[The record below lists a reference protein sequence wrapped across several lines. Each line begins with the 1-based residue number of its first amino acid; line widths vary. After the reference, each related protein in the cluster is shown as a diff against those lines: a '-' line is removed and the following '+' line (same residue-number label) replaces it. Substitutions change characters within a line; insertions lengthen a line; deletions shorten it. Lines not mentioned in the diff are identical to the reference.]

1 MVKLSSTEEEY
12 TEFLSSLWQRY
23 KYLLLLS
30 VVLIG
35 GGVVGWDAWTKN
47 QTQNFQESSDL
58 YEEFIDSLN
67 NQDSDEKLIADQI
80 INKHPNTL
88 YADLVSLHLAKISAE
103 TDDLNAA
110 EKHLKWVLKRH
121 EKKWSSDF
129 DPIEITARIRLARVL
144 LAKESPEEA
153 LEIINQA
160 KEKNSALYEVKG
172 DAEEL
177 LGQFDE
183 ARLSYLKALESTQ
196 NQSIRAL
203 LQMKLSS
210 LEG

>member
-110 EKHLKWVLKRH
+110 EKNLKWVLKRH

>member
-67 NQDSDEKLIADQI
+67 NQDSDEKSFFRD
-80 INKHPNTL
+80 
-88 YADLVSLHLAKISAE
+88 
-103 TDDLNAA
+103 
-110 EKHLKWVLKRH
+110 
-121 EKKWSSDF
+121 
-129 DPIEITARIRLARVL
+129 ARFIRRT
-144 LAKESPEEA
+144 S
-153 LEIINQA
+153 
-160 KEKNSALYEVKG
+160 
-172 DAEEL
+172 
-177 LGQFDE
+177 F
-183 ARLSYLKALESTQ
+183 
-196 NQSIRAL
+196 
-203 LQMKLSS
+203 
-210 LEG
+210 

>member
-12 TEFLSSLWQRY
+12 TEFLSSLWDRY
-23 KYLLLLS
+23 KFLLLLS
-30 VVLIG
+30 VVLIA

-47 QTQNFQESSDL
+47 QAQNLQASSDL

-67 NQDSDEKLIADQI
+67 KEDLDEKLVAEQI
-80 INKHPNTL
+80 IKEYPNTL
-88 YADLVSLHLAKISAE
+88 YADLVSFHLAKIYVETNDLTSAE
-103 TDDLNAA
+103 KN
-110 EKHLKWVLKRH
+110 LKWILSRH
-121 EKKWSSDF
+121 EKKWGSNF
-129 DPIEITARIRLARVL
+129 NPIELTARTRLARVL
-144 LAKESPEEA
+144 LANDDPNQA
-153 LEIINQA
+153 LEVIN
-160 KEKNSALYEVKG
+160 KSTDKNSALYEVKG

-177 LGQFDE
+177 LGKFDE

-196 NQSIRAL
+196 NQSTRAL

>member
-1 MVKLSSTEEEY
+1 M
-12 TEFLSSLWQRY
+12 
-23 KYLLLLS
+23 
-30 VVLIG
+30 
-35 GGVVGWDAWTKN
+35 
-47 QTQNFQESSDL
+47 
-58 YEEFIDSLN
+58 
-67 NQDSDEKLIADQI
+67 
-80 INKHPNTL
+80 
-88 YADLVSLHLAKISAE
+88 
-103 TDDLNAA
+103 
-110 EKHLKWVLKRH
+110 LKRH

>member
-103 TDDLNAA
+103 IDDLNAA